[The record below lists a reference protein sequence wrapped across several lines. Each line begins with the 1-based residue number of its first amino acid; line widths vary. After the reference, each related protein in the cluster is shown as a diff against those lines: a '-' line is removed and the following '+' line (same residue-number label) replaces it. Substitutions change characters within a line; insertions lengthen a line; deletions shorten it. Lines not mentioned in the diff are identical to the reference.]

1 MVELNERGILS
12 MKLRWV
18 ILFFLFGLML
28 MGTLVLSYLSLGS
41 SRIVSVELPSGAMSS
56 PAPTALQSTNSA
68 EIFIDRA
75 LADLPVGQ
83 VYHNVPKE
91 MQVGVSE
98 IIEAG
103 IAPQVT
109 EKIKKEI
116 KGRGEIQVQS
126 RVRFNPSA
134 TEMKLVVDPE
144 QFKVVPIKAG
154 SQFVSSSVPGKWIW
168 NVTPLKDGE
177 NLIAIK
183 ATVNLKVPEL
193 KISHPVEVEVF
204 SEVRRV
210 DVNWGYSMS
219 QFISTNWKEVIGLIF
234 GSGSLATLFTWA
246 WNRKEKEK
254 AEKAQ
259 REKEHAEKEK
269 AKQVK

>member
-18 ILFFLFGLML
+18 ILFFLFGLMSA
-28 MGTLVLSYLSLGS
+28 LVLSCVS
-41 SRIVSVELPSGAMSS
+41 SESSTNVSAESPSEAMSS
-56 PAPTALQSTNSA
+56 PAPTAIQSPNSA
-68 EIFIDRA
+68 GISIDRA

-91 MQVGVSE
+91 MQVGVTD

-103 IAPQVT
+103 IAPEIT
-109 EKIKKEI
+109 EKIEKEI
-116 KGRGEIQVQS
+116 KGRGEVQVQS
-126 RVRFNPSA
+126 GVRFNPSE
-134 TEMKLVVDPE
+134 TEMKLIVDPE
-144 QFKVVPIKAG
+144 QFKVVPIKVG
-154 SQFVSSSVPGKWIW
+154 PQFVSSSIPGKWSW

-177 NLIAIK
+177 NLIDIK

-204 SEVRRV
+204 SETRRV

-219 QFISTNWKEVIGLIF
+219 QFISTNWKEVMGLIF
-234 GSGSLATLFTWA
+234 GSGSLATLLTWA
-246 WNRKEKEK
+246 WNRKEK
-254 AEKAQ
+254 AEKA
-259 REKEHAEKEK
+259 
-269 AKQVK
+269 